1 MNDFTDTINAL
12 VEDEVRRRLEEE
24 SSNASTIVKSMR
36 KQIAKL
42 KDENE
47 TLKKENQILKVK
59 RKQVVQN
66 TGKEVLGQLIENLKD
81 KYKKHYNDI
90 NSINYKDP
98 ISIETNVNSIDY
110 DDLQLDIDFLQ
121 IANFQNGLKSIY
133 FKSRLKE
140 GDKIVLTDGQEA
152 TIKKVGIK
160 AVKLSSVNPK
170 LKQTVV
176 ERISEVYTFEDKTS
190 NLKDMTPR
198 YNDSF
203 KKSYSEYLFNM
214 WR

>member
-1 MNDFTDTINAL
+1 MNNFTDTINAL
-12 VEDEVRRRLEEE
+12 VEDEVRRRLQEP
-24 SSNASTIVKSMR
+24 ASKNIDYKFMKR
-36 KQIAKL
+36 QIAGL
-42 KDENE
+42 KYDNE
-47 TLKKENQILKVK
+47 ALKKENEILKVK
-59 RKQVVQN
+59 RKQLVQN

-152 TIKKVGIK
+152 TITKVGIK
-160 AVKLSSVNPK
+160 TVKLSSVNPK

-176 ERISEVYTFEDKTS
+176 ERISKVYTFEDKTS
-190 NLKDMTPR
+190 DLKDMTPR

-203 KKSYSEYLFNM
+203 KKSYSEYLFNI

>member
-1 MNDFTDTINAL
+1 MNNFTDTINAL
-12 VEDEVRRRLEEE
+12 VEDEVRRRLQEP
-24 SSNASTIVKSMR
+24 ASKNIDYKFMKR
-36 KQIAKL
+36 QIAGL
-42 KDENE
+42 KYDNE
-47 TLKKENQILKVK
+47 ALKKENEILKVK
-59 RKQVVQN
+59 RKQLVQN
-66 TGKEVLGQLIENLKD
+66 TGKEVLGLLIENLKD

-152 TIKKVGIK
+152 TITKVGIK
-160 AVKLSSVNPK
+160 TVKLSSVNPK

-176 ERISEVYTFEDKTS
+176 ERISKVYTFEDKTS
-190 NLKDMTPR
+190 DLKDMTPR

-203 KKSYSEYLFNM
+203 KKSYSEYLFNI